1 MSDRPAGSWPNL
13 IKILIPVLVLA
24 AAAGVGLALL
34 VARLV
39 EPEALPVDTNPVPA
53 AGRNVCGASVTMYFD
68 TDEMMTRASG
78 SFHGDPKTRRVF
90 TETRAEAWERFK
102 RIFADH
108 PNLVENSDPAAMPA
122 SLNLLPQRGVD
133 LEEWAAE
140 LRRRYPEAKKVV
152 VLDPAHPP
160 PGMPAA
166 TATPS
171 CPPSGEY

>member
-1 MSDRPAGSWPNL
+1 MSGRPARTGPKL
-13 IKILIPVLVLA
+13 IKILIPVLMLA

-39 EPEALPVDTNPVPA
+39 QPEALPVDTNPVPA
-53 AGRNVCGASVTMYFD
+53 AGRNLCGASVTMYFD
-68 TDEMMTRASG
+68 TDELMTRASG

-102 RIFADH
+102 RIFAEH
-108 PNLVENSDPAAMPA
+108 PDLVENSNREAMPA

-140 LRRRYPEAKKVV
+140 LRRRHPEAKKVV

-160 PGMPAA
+160 PGMPVA

-171 CPPSGEY
+171 APPRG